1 MHDPDPKLKFESF
14 FRRSQEQVACLSQV
28 VLLTPQSSGV
38 EWSGVRPIQ
47 SSSICSCRWASH
59 PHFHFTLPMQCGV
72 AALLCRCRPAQSDR
86 GEEMNSYTRAEQQHH
101 HDRPGPPTTPHRGP
115 MRQHLYGEE
124 ARLIGRY
131 SSGPLVGPRPVPAW
145 PEGAPCV
152 LAHWLG
158 RAQTHSM
165 PSQAQRWQGNELKL
179 LLLLLM
185 GWWRWRCWQI
195 RTEQSSRP

>member
-86 GEEMNSYTRAEQQHH
+86 GEEMNSYTRAEQQQHH

-131 SSGPLVGPRPVPAW
+131 TVLVLWSARGR
-145 PEGAPCV
+145 CQ
-152 LAHWLG
+152 LG
-158 RAQTHSM
+158 RRDTV
-165 PSQAQRWQGNELKL
+165 
-179 LLLLLM
+179 
-185 GWWRWRCWQI
+185 
-195 RTEQSSRP
+195 RTRTLARAGANTLDALAGAEVARQ

>member
-115 MRQHLYGEE
+115 MRQHLFMGRRRGSSAATVLVLWS
-124 ARLIGRY
+124 ARGR
-131 SSGPLVGPRPVPAW
+131 
-145 PEGAPCV
+145 CQ
-152 LAHWLG
+152 LG
-158 RAQTHSM
+158 RRGHRAYSHIGSGGRKHT
-165 PSQAQRWQGNELKL
+165 
-179 LLLLLM
+179 
-185 GWWRWRCWQI
+185 RCP
-195 RTEQSSRP
+195 RRRRGGKAMN

>member
-86 GEEMNSYTRAEQQHH
+86 GEEMNSYTRAEQQQAAGSSTITTGQ
-101 HDRPGPPTTPHRGP
+101 DPPPLLTAVRCGSTFMGRRRGSSAATV
-115 MRQHLYGEE
+115 LVLWS
-124 ARLIGRY
+124 ARGR
-131 SSGPLVGPRPVPAW
+131 
-145 PEGAPCV
+145 CQ
-152 LAHWLG
+152 LG
-158 RAQTHSM
+158 RRGHRAYSHIGSGGRKHT
-165 PSQAQRWQGNELKL
+165 
-179 LLLLLM
+179 
-185 GWWRWRCWQI
+185 RCP
-195 RTEQSSRP
+195 RRRRGGKAMN

>member
-131 SSGPLVGPRPVPAW
+131 TVLVLWSARGR
-145 PEGAPCV
+145 CQ
-152 LAHWLG
+152 LG
-158 RAQTHSM
+158 RRGHRAYSHIGSGGRKHT
-165 PSQAQRWQGNELKL
+165 
-179 LLLLLM
+179 
-185 GWWRWRCWQI
+185 RCP
-195 RTEQSSRP
+195 RRRRGGKAMN